1 MSIEESFSC
10 IRIIVMIVTI
20 MKIMIIISCDG
31 GIMTCD

>member
-20 MKIMIIISCDG
+20 MEIMIIISCDG